1 MNTTTLTMLVLASAF
16 TLGGCSRSCED
27 IQQEI
32 QEIGMEVQQ
41 DPGSAMDR
49 SDELEALRQELQDKG
64 CLGG

>member
-1 MNTTTLTMLVLASAF
+1 MNTTTLTILILASVF

>member
-1 MNTTTLTMLVLASAF
+1 MKALATFGMTAILVVALS
-16 TLGGCSRSCED
+16 GCSRSCDD
-27 IQQEI
+27 IQDEI

-49 SDELEALRQELQDKG
+49 SDELEGLRQELQDKG